1 MKKAIYF
8 SLLLMFLIPI
18 SSKASHVMGMDLT
31 YECLGPNRYLVTLKL
46 YRDCNGISPS
56 GSYTLNYSSAQCG
69 VSSSI
74 NLTQLG
80 QPIDITPL
88 CPSIQSQCN
97 GSNQYGVQ
105 KYTYQG
111 ILNLPAGCGS
121 DWVMTVTECCRN
133 AAITS
138 LTNPSNENIL
148 VEATLNNTLASCDN
162 SPQFLNDPVPF
173 YCANQLSN
181 YNHGA
186 TDSDGDSLVFTL
198 VPCENGV
205 GTYVSYKGGY
215 SATSPLA
222 TTGAFNLNSSNG
234 QLSFTPSSTQVSV
247 VKVQVDE
254 YRNGV
259 KIGTVVRDMQFIVV
273 NCSNN
278 LPTASGVN
286 GTASNTFTMTAC
298 SNSCFTINSADGD
311 AADVV
316 TMISNNAIPGATFT
330 TTSGSRPV
338 GTFCW
343 APTQSDVGTYTFTV
357 QVKDNHC
364 QIYGTNTYPYTV
376 IVNPSSDPVVNA
388 GPDVKL
394 CPGQTTTLTATAGSG
409 ATYTWSDGTNTHSG
423 ATWPVNPSVTTLYTV
438 TANYPSGCQRTDDVL
453 VTRNPM
459 PTISAYPPVITIC
472 SPTDSTQ
479 LNASSSTGVTYQW
492 SPTTGMPCP
501 TCQNPQVAPGATTTY
516 SVTAYDANNCPSNPA
531 TVQVI
536 LNNPPPSQ
544 SCTVIYGTVSGTG
557 NGTKANPASLAGAL
571 ALAQCNNAHVKL
583 GIGNYTID
591 YPITN
596 IGSNTTIEGGFDPA
610 SNWQKSS
617 LAGATTITRST
628 LNMEGSGTN
637 KRLVAV
643 YLNNASYVRFQD
655 LTFQNANCPAIS
667 GGDVYG
673 YSNYVFHIT
682 NSSNYN
688 FVRCQILGGNASAG
702 QSGVPGNAGI
712 AGAAGLNGGGGSC
725 DGGTCTFSSGNP
737 GGAGGNGGSG
747 GGGAAGGGG
756 GAAVTGTANNGSP
769 GAAATGLNGGAGGG
783 GASGMDEC
791 NSSVASGASGGS
803 SAQGAGGNGGGGGS
817 SGDPGG
823 AGANG
828 AAGLA
833 GANGANGTPGSAGAI
848 VAGYYNAGGLGT
860 NGTNGVGASGGGGGG
875 GGGRQTCTFC
885 DNGPGNGGGGGGG
898 GGSAGTFGTGG
909 YGGGSSFAVFLNN
922 NGANSNFIDCNI
934 VSGLFGNGGAGGAG
948 GIGGA
953 GGAGGIGASVCTSE
967 VGRGG
972 NGGAGGKGGN
982 GGNGGSGADG
992 ISGIVYLNSGTAPV
1006 TSITNFNLAA
1016 QPVIKCDNIS
1026 CTFTNDNLTATASG
1040 AWNAGSGASV
1050 PTSTGI
1056 THTTQYT
1063 TIGRKDIQYAANTYT
1078 GFVYIAIDQGSF
1090 APNIQTT
1097 ATQIGTTD
1105 TFYLCQF
1112 AKANFNAV
1120 IASADTFDWNF
1131 GGSTIPNTY
1140 FGSTFQNLTNLSFN
1154 TTGTFKIKVRIKTD
1168 CCGWSPYDSIYL
1180 IVEPTPVLSY
1190 TGNTSYCPGD
1200 SAHIILSGASTY
1212 MWSPIAYLSNPTG
1225 ADVIAKP
1232 PVTSGYLV
1240 TGYSPKGYCK
1250 KDTAITITVTT
1261 PPALTFT
1268 KVDATCGPNGSI
1280 TVNPT
1285 PSGTYTYA
1293 WNPSGSTQTITGL
1306 QSGTY
1311 NVTVTDQTSKCTAT
1325 SATSLSSG
1333 GGVQAYIVKS
1343 VNPFCFGQLTG
1354 IIKVKAIGGTAPYAY
1369 HWNTGPTI
1377 DSLKNLGPGT
1387 YTVTVTDATGC
1398 STTTSG
1404 TISQPDL
1411 LQIQFLDTVNMKCFN
1426 TCDGSARVDAKGGSG
1441 GYQFVWSTT
1450 PVQDS
1455 TVGINLCS
1463 GNYSVTVVDGNG
1475 CTATGTVP
1483 ITAPLPI
1490 VIDTVKTV
1498 PPSCFG
1504 SNDGQIILKVNG
1516 GVYPYTYNWPA
1527 LPSELDSIAQGLYAN
1542 TYNAIITDLNGCKDT
1557 ATYTILQAPRVSL
1570 TLASIDTVSCFGGT
1584 DGKITVTGGGGA
1596 APYTYSINGGA
1607 GQSSPVF
1614 SSLTAQTYTIGLVDA
1629 HGCDTTISVTVPQP
1643 SAITIALVTKRDVS
1657 CNGGNNGMIKVVGS
1671 GANGTYQY
1679 SKDGVTF
1686 QSADSFSNLSAG
1698 TYTITVKDRKSCTTT
1713 LTVTLTEPSLLD
1725 LLFVS
1730 STPPKCF
1737 KGNDG
1742 QIVVNATGGT
1752 LAYNY
1757 ALDYGVNQAGGT
1769 FNVVSSGAHT
1779 AIVTDGNGCVDS
1791 LSINV
1796 SQPNAVRGDTLRTNA
1811 VSCFGGNDG
1820 GIVLAVNG
1828 GIYPYSYSWLQIPT
1842 ELDSIATNLTA
1853 GTYTVIVSDQNACTD
1868 TVITQ
1873 VLQPTKL
1880 APSIVM
1886 LDSVSCFG
1894 GNDGGITLTATGGTA
1909 PYTYSIDATNTFV
1922 TNNVFAS
1929 LTAGNHTVTVR
1940 DAHNCDSIVSFFI
1953 YEPTQLS
1960 VSIVNFRN
1968 VRCFNNCDGMIRV
1981 TGNGGTLPYQFSI
1994 DGVNYQNMDSFNA
2007 LCNNS
2012 YTITIKDQKGCTS
2025 TVSQTITQPTAL
2037 NIDTTSV
2044 VAPTCNLG
2052 ANGSVTVVASGGTP
2066 GYAYTYDYKLP
2077 VQFNGSF
2084 SPVSSGLHTFIAAD
2098 LNGCIDSIRVNVPS
2112 PPATSTLDTNKID
2125 VTCFGGNNG
2134 SIDLTVI
2141 GTVTPYTYQWSS
2153 AETTEDIANK
2163 VAGKY
2168 IVTVTDGNGCRVW
2181 GLDTIEITQPTQVQ
2195 LSNVITNVTCNGGA
2209 NGCIDLTVTGGTTP
2223 YSYVWSN
2230 ALPTTQDQ
2238 CGLSAGTY
2246 AVTVYDTWQCSATLT
2261 SIVVG
2266 EPTAILVNSVSTPVT
2281 CPGRTDGSI
2290 NLTVSGATPNYTYAW
2305 SNSSTAEDISGLAFG
2320 SYTVTITDAN
2330 SCTATASVNVG
2341 QIPELFINPITRDV
2355 LCEPL
2360 KNGSVYTFPSGGT
2373 PPYNYVWQNG
2383 TTGSYIGG
2391 LGAGNYAVTVTD
2403 QNGCEKDSSFIII
2416 VGNTFDISASP
2427 KDTLVELGETIPI
2440 HLDAVGGN
2448 MADIVWSPPYY
2459 LTCGDCQDPVS
2470 NTVNNIVYEVAVV
2483 SDSGCTAYDTV
2494 RIRVNP
2500 TYQLYVPNAFT
2511 PNGDG
2516 INDYFEIFGNKK
2528 VWLEMEMIVFN
2539 RWGEKVFE
2547 SKDMNFQWDGKFR
2560 GVLQN
2565 PQVYVYEL
2573 YLTYINGYKM
2583 PLQKGSLT
2591 LIR

>member
-1 MKKAIYF
+1 MRK
-8 SLLLMFLIPI
+8 LLPFLFLLFALLPN

-46 YRDCNGISPS
+46 YRDCNGITPS
-56 GSYTLNYSSAQCG
+56 SAYTLNYSSAQCG
-69 VSSSI
+69 VTSSVS
-74 NLTQLG
+74 LAQLG

-121 DWVMTVTECCRN
+121 DWLLTVTECCRN

-148 VEATLNNTLASCDN
+148 VEATLNNTLATCDN

-186 TDSDGDSLVFTL
+186 TDSDGDSLVFSL
-198 VPCENGV
+198 VPCENGI

-215 SATSPLA
+215 NATSPLA
-222 TTGAFNLNSSNG
+222 TSGPFQLNSNNG
-234 QLSFTPSSTQVSV
+234 QLTFTPSSTQVSV

-278 LPTASGVN
+278 LPVASGVN
-286 GTASNTFTMTAC
+286 GTSNYTFTMTAC
-298 SNSCFTINSADGD
+298 SNSCFTINSTDGD
-311 AADVV
+311 AADAV

-330 TTSGSRPV
+330 TSAGNRPV

-343 APTQSDVGTYTFTV
+343 APTQADVGTYFFTV
-357 QVKDNHC
+357 QVKDDHC
-364 QIYGTNTYPYTV
+364 QVYGTNTYPYTV

-388 GPDVKL
+388 GPDVQL
-394 CPGQTTTLTATAGSG
+394 CPGQSTTLTATAGSG
-409 ATYTWSDGTNTHSG
+409 AIYTWSDGSTTHSG
-423 ATWPVNPSVTTLYTV
+423 ATWTVNPSSTTLYTV

-516 SVTAYDANNCPSNPA
+516 SVTAYDANNCPSAPA

-655 LTFQNANCPAIS
+655 LTFQNTNCPVIS

-702 QSGVPGNAGI
+702 QSGINGNAGI
-712 AGAAGLNGGGGSC
+712 AGASGLSGGGGSC
-725 DGGTCTFSSGNP
+725 NGGSCVFGSGDP
-737 GGAGGNGGSG
+737 GGAGGAGGNGG
-747 GGGAAGGGG
+747 GGAAGGAG
-756 GAAVTGTANNGSP
+756 GAAVTGSANNGSP
-769 GAAATGLNGGAGGG
+769 GASAVGLNGGAGGG
-783 GASGMDEC
+783 GAAGMDEC
-791 NSSVASGASGGS
+791 STGVSSGAGGGS
-803 SAQGAGGNGGGGGS
+803 SVQGAGGNGGGGGN

-828 AAGLA
+828 IAGLA
-833 GANGANGTPGSAGAI
+833 GTNGTNGIPGSLGSI

-922 NGANSNFIDCNI
+922 NGANTNFIDCNI
-934 VSGLFGNGGAGGAG
+934 VSGLLGNGGAGGAG

-953 GGAGGIGASVCTSE
+953 GGNGGIGASICTGE

-992 ISGIVYLNSGTAPV
+992 ISGIVYLNNGTAPV

-1026 CTFTNDNLTATASG
+1026 CTYTNDNLTATALG
-1040 AWNAGSGASV
+1040 AWDAGAGATV

-1056 THTTQYT
+1056 IHTTQYT
-1063 TIGRKDIQYAANTYT
+1063 TIGRKDIQYTVNTYT

-1105 TFYLCQF
+1105 TFYLCRF
-1112 AKANFNAV
+1112 STANFNAV

-1131 GGSTIPNTY
+1131 GGATSPNTY
-1140 FGSTFQNLTNLSFN
+1140 YGSTYQNLNNLSFN
-1154 TTGTFKIKVRIKTD
+1154 TDGVFKIKVRIKTD

-1180 IVEPTPVLSY
+1180 IVESTPVLSY
-1190 TGNTSYCPGD
+1190 VGNTSYCPGD
-1200 SAHIILSGASTY
+1200 SAQITLSGASSYLWTP
-1212 MWSPIAYLSNPTG
+1212 SSYLSNPTG
-1225 ADVIAKP
+1225 SSVIAKP
-1232 PVTSGYLV
+1232 PTSTTYLV
-1240 TGYSPKGYCK
+1240 TGYSPRGYCN
-1250 KDTAITITVTT
+1250 KDTAIAITIAS
-1261 PPALTFT
+1261 PPTITFT

-1280 TVNPT
+1280 TANTT
-1285 PSGTYTYA
+1285 PSGTYSYV
-1293 WNPSGSTQTITGL
+1293 WNPSGTTQTLTGL
-1306 QSGTY
+1306 QAGTY
-1311 NVTVTDQTSKCTAT
+1311 AVTVTDQVSLCSATA
-1325 SATSLSSG
+1325 ATSLSTA
-1333 GGVQAYIVKS
+1333 GGVQAYIVRS
-1343 VNPFCFGQLTG
+1343 VNPFCFGQNNG
-1354 IIKVKAIGGTAPYAY
+1354 MIKVKAIGGTPPYNY
-1369 HWNTGPTI
+1369 TWNTGTTI
-1377 DSLKNLGPGT
+1377 DSIVNIGNGT
-1387 YTVTVTDATGC
+1387 YSVTITDANSC
-1398 STTTSG
+1398 SVTASG
-1404 TISQPDL
+1404 TLSQPPL
-1411 LQIQFLDTVNMKCFN
+1411 LVIEFLDTIDA
-1426 TCDGSARVDAKGGSG
+1426 TCSYSCNGSARVDASGGSG
-1441 GYQFVWSTT
+1441 GFQFVWNTS

-1455 TVGINLCS
+1455 TVAIGLCS
-1463 GNYSVTVVDGNG
+1463 GTYSVTVVDGNG
-1475 CTATGTVP
+1475 CTASGSVP
-1483 ITAPLPI
+1483 ISAPPAI
-1490 VIDTVKTV
+1490 VIDTVSTLPV
-1498 PPSCFG
+1498 SCFG
-1504 SNDGQIILKVNG
+1504 ANDGQITLSVSG
-1516 GVYPYTYNWPA
+1516 GVYPYTYSWPQ
-1527 LPSELDSIAQGLYAN
+1527 LPSESDSIAQTLYGQL
-1542 TYNAIITDLNGCKDT
+1542 YDVVVTDNNGCIDSAAYLIHEPT
-1557 ATYTILQAPRVSL
+1557 QINL
-1570 TLASIDTVSCFGGT
+1570 TLVSIDSVSC
-1584 DGKITVTGGGGA
+1584 I
-1596 APYTYSINGGA
+1596 
-1607 GQSSPVF
+1607 
-1614 SSLTAQTYTIGLVDA
+1614 
-1629 HGCDTTISVTVPQP
+1629 
-1643 SAITIALVTKRDVS
+1643 
-1657 CNGGNNGMIKVVGS
+1657 
-1671 GANGTYQY
+1671 
-1679 SKDGVTF
+1679 
-1686 QSADSFSNLSAG
+1686 
-1698 TYTITVKDRKSCTTT
+1698 
-1713 LTVTLTEPSLLD
+1713 
-1725 LLFVS
+1725 
-1730 STPPKCF
+1730 
-1737 KGNDG
+1737 
-1742 QIVVNATGGT
+1742 
-1752 LAYNY
+1752 
-1757 ALDYGVNQAGGT
+1757 
-1769 FNVVSSGAHT
+1769 
-1779 AIVTDGNGCVDS
+1779 
-1791 LSINV
+1791 
-1796 SQPNAVRGDTLRTNA
+1796 
-1811 VSCFGGNDG
+1811 GGNDG
-1820 GIVLAVNG
+1820 AISVL
-1828 GIYPYSYSWLQIPT
+1828 
-1842 ELDSIATNLTA
+1842 
-1853 GTYTVIVSDQNACTD
+1853 
-1868 TVITQ
+1868 
-1873 VLQPTKL
+1873 
-1880 APSIVM
+1880 
-1886 LDSVSCFG
+1886 
-1894 GNDGGITLTATGGTA
+1894 ATGGTA
-1909 PYTYSIDATNTFV
+1909 PYTYSLNGGAGQSTG
-1922 TNNVFAS
+1922 VFGS
-1929 LTAGNHTVTVR
+1929 LTAGTYTIDIADARGCDTSLTIDVYEAPPVSVAVQTFR
-1940 DAHNCDSIVSFFI
+1940 D
-1953 YEPTQLS
+1953 
-1960 VSIVNFRN
+1960 
-1968 VRCFNNCDGMIRV
+1968 VRCFNACDGMIRL
-1981 TGNGGTLPYQFSI
+1981 TGNGGFLPYQFSI
-1994 DGVNYQNMDSFNA
+1994 DGVNFQSIDSFNA
-2007 LCNNS
+2007 LCNNT
-2012 YTITIKDQKGCTS
+2012 YTITIKDRKGCTS
-2025 TVSQTITQPTAL
+2025 TVSQTLAQPTAL
-2037 NIDTTSV
+2037 NIDTTNII
-2044 VAPTCNLG
+2044 APTCNLG
-2052 ANGSVTVVASGGTP
+2052 SNGSVTVIASGGTP
-2066 GYAYTYDYKLP
+2066 GYAYTFDYILP
-2077 VQFNGSF
+2077 VQLSGNFN
-2084 SPVSSGLHTFIAAD
+2084 PVSSGLHTFIAAD

-2125 VTCFGGNNG
+2125 VICFGGNNG

-2141 GTVTPYTYQWSS
+2141 GAVTPYTYQWSS
-2153 AETTEDIANK
+2153 GEITEDIANK

-2168 IVTVTDGNGCRVW
+2168 IVTVTDGNGCRVY
-2181 GLDTIEITQPTQVQ
+2181 GIDTIEIIQPAEVQ
-2195 LSNVITNVTCNGGA
+2195 LSTLISNVSCNAGT
-2209 NGCIDLTVTGGTTP
+2209 NGCIDLTVTGGTSP
-2223 YSYVWSN
+2223 YTYVWSN
-2230 ALPTTQDQ
+2230 TLSALEDH

-2246 AVTVYDTWQCSATLT
+2246 AVTVFDNLQCSATLT

-2266 EPTAILVNSVSTPVT
+2266 EPTVFQVNAVSTAVT
-2281 CPGRTDGSI
+2281 CPGRTDGTI

-2305 SNSSTAEDISGLAFG
+2305 SNSATSEDLSGLAFG
-2320 SYTVTITDAN
+2320 AYQVTISDAN
-2330 SCTATASVNVG
+2330 SCTVTASATVG
-2341 QIPELFINPITRDV
+2341 QIPELFINPIAKDV

-2360 KNGSVYTFPSGGT
+2360 KNGSVSTFPTGGT
-2373 PPYNYVWQNG
+2373 PPYNYEWQNG
-2383 TTGSYIGG
+2383 STGSYIVG

-2403 QNGCEKDSSFIII
+2403 LNGCEKDSSFVII
-2416 VGNTFDISASP
+2416 VSNTFDISATP

-2440 HLDAVGGN
+2440 HLDAVGGT
-2448 MADIVWSPPYY
+2448 MADIVWSPSYY

-2470 NTVNNIVYEVAVV
+2470 STVNNIVYKVEVV
-2483 SDSGCTAYDTV
+2483 SDSGCIAYDTV
-2494 RIRVNP
+2494 SIRINP

-2516 INDYFEIFGNKK
+2516 VNDYFEIFGNKK
-2528 VWLEMEMIVFN
+2528 VWLEMEMNVFN